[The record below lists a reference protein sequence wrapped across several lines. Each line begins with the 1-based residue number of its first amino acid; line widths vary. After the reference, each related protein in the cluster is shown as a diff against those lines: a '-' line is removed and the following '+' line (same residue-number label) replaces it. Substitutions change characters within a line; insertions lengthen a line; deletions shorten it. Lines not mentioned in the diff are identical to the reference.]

1 MKSARRRDLIRL
13 LHEGSVASQQEIVD
27 ALHSTGHDAT
37 QATISRDLQE
47 LGATKVRSNGGF
59 VYKLPDDIPLS
70 RGGDL
75 MIRNLD
81 KTLAEFAVGIHS
93 AASLVVVSTPPG
105 HASAVA
111 RAIDLTGLEDVL
123 GTIAGDDTI
132 FVATSGADV
141 AAVLAERWTNS
152 PAVEGS

>member
-13 LHEGSVASQQEIVD
+13 LHEGSVASQHQIVS
-27 ALHSTGHDAT
+27 ALRGAGHDVT

-59 VYKLPDDIPLS
+59 VYKLPDDIPHS

-75 MIRNLD
+75 MARNLD
-81 KTLAEFAVGIHS
+81 KTLAEFAVGIHQ
-93 AASLVVVSTPPG
+93 AASLAVVTTPPG

-111 RAIDLTGLEDVL
+111 RAIDLAGVDEVL

-141 AAVLAERWTNS
+141 AATLVERWTHTS
-152 PAVEGS
+152 SMEDA